1 MAFAD
6 KALASPCQSL
16 QVNLSQGP
24 TAVRMPE
31 SVGPWLACAA
41 SLALCSNY
49 V

>member
-24 TAVRMPE
+24 AVRMPE